1 MCEKSRIEIIPAGS
15 PQVKRHV
22 VLNQG
27 THQDRLI
34 KKMGRQKIGTQ
45 EQANVYLQQ
54 EYLP

>member
-45 EQANVYLQQ
+45 EQANVNLQQ
-54 EYLP
+54 